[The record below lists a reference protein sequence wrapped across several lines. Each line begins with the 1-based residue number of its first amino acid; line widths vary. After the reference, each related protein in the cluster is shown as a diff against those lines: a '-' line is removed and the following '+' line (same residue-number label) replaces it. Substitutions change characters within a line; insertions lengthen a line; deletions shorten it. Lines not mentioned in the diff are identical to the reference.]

1 MLPRV
6 WKKTYHCDLFFTFL
20 CQNIFNHSK
29 NHQNLKKKKKKP
41 LSNAIKHVQN
51 LHSLETDADL

>member
-1 MLPRV
+1 V
-6 WKKTYHCDLFFTFL
+6 FGKKLIIVICFL
-20 CQNIFNHSK
+20 HFYVKTSLIILK
-29 NHQNLKKKKKKP
+29 IIKIKKKLKKKP

>member
-1 MLPRV
+1 V
-6 WKKTYHCDLFFTFL
+6 FGKKLIIVICFL
-20 CQNIFNHSK
+20 HFYVKTSLII
-29 NHQNLKKKKKKP
+29 LKIIKIKKKIKKKKP